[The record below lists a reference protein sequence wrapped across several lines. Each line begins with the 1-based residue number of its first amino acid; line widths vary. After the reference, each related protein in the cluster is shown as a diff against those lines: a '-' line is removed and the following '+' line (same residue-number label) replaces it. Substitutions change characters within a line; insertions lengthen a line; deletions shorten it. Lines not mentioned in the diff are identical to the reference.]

1 MMKNVFYWPHINC
14 IGGVETFLYEMAKKY
29 GKDYDLTLYYKVGD
43 KAQIDRYRKLMRV
56 KKYNGEKIKCEKAF
70 FGWGTDIIDNIEA
83 KEYYQTL
90 HADYKAQNLK
100 PCMDPKITAYLG
112 VSQAVCDVFTETF
125 GLPAELCYNP
135 LTVEKPRKMLRLVSA
150 TRLTWEKGENRMWM
164 LADALDAKG
173 IPYSWEI
180 FTNSKTVAAKNK
192 NPNLVFRDIRL
203 DIRDFIANSDYLVQ
217 LSDTEAY
224 SYSIIESLALGTPVI
239 VTPWPCLKDL
249 GVVDRQNAFVLPFDM
264 SEIPVDAIYKGLKKF
279 KYEIRQDCYD
289 KYLAPGKGDYEKE
302 KLEPVK
308 IRCTRIYYDIVLKE
322 KQNFGDE
329 QIVTRERAETLL
341 ELGLVE
347 IVDDEMKGEHSA

>member
-1 MMKNVFYWPHINC
+1 MLKNVFYWPNINC

-56 KKYNGEKIKCEKAF
+56 KQYHGEKIKCEKVF

-90 HADYKAQNLK
+90 HADYKAQNLQ
-100 PCMDPKITAYLG
+100 PCRDPRITAYLG

-135 LTVEKPRKMLRLVSA
+135 LTIEKPKKMLRLVSA
-150 TRLTWEKGENRMWM
+150 TRLTWEKGANRIAQ

-173 IPYSWEI
+173 IPYTWEI
-180 FTNSKTVAAKNK
+180 FTNSSSAAIKTNSK
-192 NPNLVFRDIRL
+192 NLVFRDVRL
-203 DIRDFIANSDYLVQ
+203 DIRNYIADSDYLVQ

-224 SYSIIESLALGTPVI
+224 SYSIIEALALGTPVI

-249 GVVDRQNAFVLPFDM
+249 GVIDRQNAFVLPFDM

-279 KYEIRQDCYD
+279 KYEIRQDRYNE
-289 KYLAPGKGDYEKE
+289 YFAPGKGNYEKE

-308 IRCTRIYYDIVLKE
+308 VKCTHIYYDIVLQ
-322 KQNFGDE
+322 KQQNPGDE
-329 QIVTRERAETLL
+329 QIVTRERAETLV
-341 ELGLVE
+341 ELGLVDIIE
-347 IVDDEMKGEHSA
+347 E